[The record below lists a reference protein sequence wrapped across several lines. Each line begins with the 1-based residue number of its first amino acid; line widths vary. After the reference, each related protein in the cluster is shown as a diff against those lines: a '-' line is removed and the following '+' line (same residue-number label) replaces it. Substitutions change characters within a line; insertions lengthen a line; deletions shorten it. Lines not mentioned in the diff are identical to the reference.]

1 MDDEASATAEGA
13 EPIQG
18 RQTVDHVLRT
28 VQQNTLQLSAMADQK
43 ASVVLGAAFVMA
55 TIVFG
60 DLTGLEDSNVETV
73 MLAFTAVLSGVL
85 AALAVMPR
93 IMVGGEK
100 AERPNLLFFGAI
112 ATIDTEDYIARMR
125 EVLADDD
132 RIYEAIL
139 EDIHQA
145 SQLLLNRKYRLLKM
159 SYLALIVGM
168 IATLIAV
175 LVS

>member
-1 MDDEASATAEGA
+1 MNDEAGMVDGST

-60 DLTGLEDSNVETV
+60 DLTGLEESNVETV
-73 MLAFTAVLSGVL
+73 MLAVTAVLSGVL

-93 IMVGGEK
+93 IMVGGER
-100 AERPNLLFFGAI
+100 AERTNLLFFGAI
-112 ATIDTEDYIARMR
+112 ATMPSEDYIARMR
-125 EVLADDD
+125 AVLADDD
-132 RIYEAIL
+132 KIYDAIL

-145 SQLLLNRKYRLLKM
+145 SRLLLNRKYRLLKL

>member
-1 MDDEASATAEGA
+1 MNDEAGMVDGST

-60 DLTGLEDSNVETV
+60 DLTGLEESNVETV
-73 MLAFTAVLSGVL
+73 MLAVTAVLSGVL

-93 IMVGGEK
+93 IMVG
-100 AERPNLLFFGAI
+100 
-112 ATIDTEDYIARMR
+112 
-125 EVLADDD
+125 ADVS
-132 RIYEAIL
+132 RWS
-139 EDIHQA
+139 QA
-145 SQLLLNRKYRLLKM
+145 
-159 SYLALIVGM
+159 
-168 IATLIAV
+168 
-175 LVS
+175 

>member
-1 MDDEASATAEGA
+1 MDERSGERAPVD
-13 EPIQG
+13 PIAG

-73 MLAFTAVLSGVL
+73 LLAVTAVLSGVL
-85 AALAVMPR
+85 AAFAVMPR
-93 IMVGGEK
+93 IMVGGQRS
-100 AERPNLLFFGAI
+100 ERPNLLFFGAV
-112 ATIDTEDYIARMR
+112 ATLERDDYIARMR
-125 EVLADDD
+125 ALLQDDD
-132 RIYEAIL
+132 AIYEAVL
-139 EDIHQA
+139 EDIHQG
-145 SQLLLNRKYRLLKM
+145 SQVLLERKYRLLKL

-168 IATLIAV
+168 ISTLIAV
-175 LVS
+175 LVT

>member
-1 MDDEASATAEGA
+1 MNDE
-13 EPIQG
+13 PLQG

-73 MLAFTAVLSGVL
+73 LLACTAVLSGVL

-93 IMVGGEK
+93 VAVGGQE
-100 AERPNLLFFGAI
+100 AGRPNLLFFGAI
-112 ATIDTEDYIARMR
+112 AQIERDDYIAQMR
-125 EVLADDD
+125 EVLHDDD
-132 RIYEAIL
+132 AIYEAVL
-139 EDIHQA
+139 DDIHQGA
-145 SQLLLNRKYRLLKM
+145 QVLLRRKYLLLKL

-175 LVS
+175 LIS

>member
-1 MDDEASATAEGA
+1 MDELGQAGEDTQ
-13 EPIQG
+13 PIDG

-60 DLTGLEDSNVETV
+60 DLTGLDESNVETV
-73 MLAFTAVLSGVL
+73 MLAVTAVLSGVL

-100 AERPNLLFFGAI
+100 VERPNLLFFGAI
-112 ATIDTEDYIARMR
+112 ATIPSEDYIARMR

-132 RIYEAIL
+132 RIYDAIL

-145 SQLLLNRKYRLLKM
+145 SRLLLNRKYRLLKL

>member
-1 MDDEASATAEGA
+1 MDDRSHRSAGS
-13 EPIQG
+13 EPIEG

-73 MLAFTAVLSGVL
+73 LLAVTAVLSGVL
-85 AALAVMPR
+85 AAFAVMPR
-93 IMVGGEK
+93 IMVGGHQT
-100 AERPNLLFFGAI
+100 ERPNLLFFGAI
-112 ATIDTEDYIARMR
+112 ATMERDDYIARMR
-125 EVLADDD
+125 ELLQDDD
-132 RIYEAIL
+132 AVYEAVL
-139 EDIHQA
+139 EDIHQG
-145 SQLLLNRKYRLLKM
+145 SHVLLARKYLLLKM

-168 IATLIAV
+168 ISTLIAV